1 MRVSSASQ
9 GTGRP
14 SRPIRVLSLIPT
26 FWPRQGGA
34 QMVLAAIANGL
45 GDRMEDIV
53 LTRGYAGSPTHERYD
68 DFEVERY
75 PNPMPERWKDYAT
88 GTHHVPFPAKAAV
101 ALFDTLGSLVPLN
114 RLAKQADLIHL
125 HFPLPLGLSALA
137 LPTVRRIPL
146 VVTVHG
152 NADIY
157 ELPLFFAPLT
167 RTVLKR
173 AETVVSVSEDL
184 ATHLEGALAVPGVK
198 VIPNGID
205 TDLFRPTRREP
216 SDTITLFS
224 ISRIV
229 PRKNIPVLINAVEAL
244 AKEGEK
250 RLRLVIAGT
259 GPAQGEV
266 ARLAAASSGATRYL
280 GFVDEE
286 RKREILSEVDV
297 FVQLS
302 IREGLSI
309 ATLEAL
315 ASGLPCVVSDL
326 PGVREPVTAGQT
338 GFLVRDPERVE
349 DVIATLRQL
358 LDARDRLPE
367 MRLNARKK
375 AEERY
380 SLRAMTE
387 GYWKVYCDLLERRRP

>member
-1 MRVSSASQ
+1 VSPPPEASA
-9 GTGRP
+9 P

-45 GDRMEDIV
+45 GTRIEDVV
-53 LTRGYAGSPTHERYD
+53 LTRGYAGSPSRERYD
-68 DFEVERY
+68 DLDVERY
-75 PNPMPERWKDYAT
+75 LNPMPERWKDYAT

-101 ALFDTLGSLVPLN
+101 ALFDTLGALLPLG
-114 RLAKQADLIHL
+114 RLAREVELVHL
-125 HFPLPLGLSALA
+125 HFPLPLGLSVLA
-137 LPTVRRIPL
+137 LPSLRQVPL

-157 ELPLFFAPLT
+157 ELPIFFAPLT
-167 RTVLKR
+167 RAVLKR
-173 AETVVSVSEDL
+173 ADAVVSVSEDL
-184 ATHLEGALAVPGVK
+184 ATHLQGALGVPAVTV
-198 VIPNGID
+198 VPNGID
-205 TDLFRPTRREP
+205 TDLFRPTPREP

-244 AKEGEK
+244 AREGEK

-259 GPAQGEV
+259 GPAEAEV
-266 ARLAAASSGATRYL
+266 ARLASESQGATKYL
-280 GFVDEE
+280 GFIDEE
-286 RKREILSEVDV
+286 RKRELLAEVDV

-302 IREGLSI
+302 IREGLSV

-326 PGVREPVTAGQT
+326 PGVREPVTAGET

-349 DVIATLRQL
+349 DVIVALRQL
-358 LDARDRLPE
+358 LDARDKLPA
-367 MRLNARKK
+367 MRIAARKK
-375 AEERY
+375 AEQRY
-380 SLRAMTE
+380 SLHSMTE
-387 GYWKVYCDLLERRRP
+387 GYWQVYRDVLARRRR

>member
-1 MRVSSASQ
+1 MTSPAETADPV
-9 GTGRP
+9 

-34 QMVLAAIANGL
+34 QMVLAAIAHGL
-45 GDRMEDIV
+45 GSRIEDVV
-53 LTRGYAGSPTHERYD
+53 LTRGYAGSPTRERYD
-68 DFEVERY
+68 GLDVERY
-75 PNPMPERWKDYAT
+75 LNPMPERWKDYAT

-101 ALFDTLGSLVPLN
+101 ALFDTFGCLLPLG
-114 RLAKQADLIHL
+114 RLAKEADLVHL
-125 HFPLPLGLSALA
+125 HFPLPLGLSVLA
-137 LPTVRRIPL
+137 LPSLRGIPL

-167 RTVLKR
+167 RAVLKR
-173 AETVVSVSEDL
+173 ADAVVSVSEDL
-184 ATHLEGALAVPGVK
+184 ATHLQGALGVPAVNV
-198 VIPNGID
+198 VPNGID
-205 TDLFRPTRREP
+205 TDMFRPTPRGP
-216 SDTITLFS
+216 SDVITLFS

-244 AKEGEK
+244 AREGEK

-259 GPAQGEV
+259 GPAEGEV
-266 ARLAAASSGATRYL
+266 ARLAAESHGATKYL

-286 RKREILSEVDV
+286 RKRELLAEVDV

-302 IREGLSI
+302 IREGLSV

-326 PGVREPVTAGQT
+326 PGVREPVTAGET

-349 DVIATLRQL
+349 DVIVALRKL
-358 LDARDRLPE
+358 LDAREKLPA
-367 MRLNARKK
+367 MREAARRK

-380 SLRAMTE
+380 SLKSMTE
-387 GYWKVYCDLLERRRP
+387 GYWKVYRDVLARRRG

>member
-1 MRVSSASQ
+1 VSQPAEAAESAV
-9 GTGRP
+9 
-14 SRPIRVLSLIPT
+14 RPIRVLSLIPT

-34 QMVLAAIANGL
+34 QMVLAAIASGL
-45 GDRMEDIV
+45 GSRIEDVV
-53 LTRGYAGSPTHERYD
+53 LTRGYAGSPTRERYD
-68 DFEVERY
+68 DLDVERY
-75 PNPMPERWKDYAT
+75 LNPMPERWKDYAT

-101 ALFDTLGSLVPLN
+101 ALFDTFGCLFPLG
-114 RLAKQADLIHL
+114 RLAKEADLVHL
-125 HFPLPLGLSALA
+125 HFPLPLGLSVLA
-137 LPTVRRIPL
+137 LPSLRGVPL

-167 RTVLKR
+167 RAVLKR
-173 AETVVSVSEDL
+173 ADAVVSVSEDL
-184 ATHLEGALAVPGVK
+184 ATHLQGALGVPAVNV
-198 VIPNGID
+198 VPNGVD
-205 TDLFRPTRREP
+205 TELFRPSPRTP
-216 SDTITLFS
+216 SDTVTLFS

-244 AKEGEK
+244 AREGEK

-259 GPAQGEV
+259 GPAEAEV
-266 ARLAAASSGATRYL
+266 ARLASESHGATKYL

-286 RKREILSEVDV
+286 RKRELLAEVDV

-302 IREGLSI
+302 IREGLSV

-326 PGVREPVTAGQT
+326 PGVREPVTAGET

-349 DVIATLRQL
+349 DVIVALRQL
-358 LDARDRLPE
+358 LDAREKLPA
-367 MRLNARKK
+367 MREAARRK

-380 SLRAMTE
+380 SLKSMTE
-387 GYWKVYCDLLERRRP
+387 GYWKVYSEVLARRRR